1 VNYSL
6 DDNPKSW
13 MIKEWASPLISKH
26 LFLDWMDRRKKGQG
40 MGIFFRSFV
49 PSMSAVK
56 VEE

>member
-26 LFLDWMDRRKKGQG
+26 LFLDWMDRRKKGQE
-40 MGIFFRSFV
+40 MGIFFRS
-49 PSMSAVK
+49 SMSAVK